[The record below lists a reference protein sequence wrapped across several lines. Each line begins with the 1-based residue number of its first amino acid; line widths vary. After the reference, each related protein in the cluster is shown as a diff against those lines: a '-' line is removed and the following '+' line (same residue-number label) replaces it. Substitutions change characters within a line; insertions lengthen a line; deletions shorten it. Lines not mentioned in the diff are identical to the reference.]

1 MFRRART
8 PSSDNQ
14 ALPERTQRA
23 VIFALAMVL
32 ALDGADRSALGALAP
47 AIKHQFGVGNVDIGL
62 LAAAFSIVGGLATVP
77 VGILTDRMRRVTLLV
92 VSIVIWSMAM
102 GVVAAAA
109 SFGVLF
115 AGRVALGVV
124 TATGGPPVTSIVGD
138 LCPPGERGRV
148 LAWVKSGELIGAGAG
163 FLLAGAL
170 ISVFS
175 WRSVFIVLGAFGFL
189 LAFRVSRVPEPPRG
203 GEGRAEDGSTRS
215 LDEPTPLREIIE
227 EEGIEPRRSLVL
239 YGDQSERPLRW
250 AVRYILQVRTVVY
263 IIVAS
268 AVVDFFF
275 AGLQVFGVVFMTRQY
290 GVTASTA
297 SLLIPAI
304 GVGGFA
310 GILLGG
316 RLGDHLVKRGI
327 LTGRLKVGAFSY
339 LAVSVMFVPVFVT
352 KSLAVG
358 VPFLVVAS
366 ALIAAPVAPL
376 EAARLDVLHP
386 QLRGRAESARMVAR
400 IAAQASAP
408 LLLGILSEDVAGGGA
423 SGLRTMFLALLP
435 LLAVGSVLLLL
446 AQRRYPRGVA
456 SVQESTVAD

>member
-1 MFRRART
+1 M
-8 PSSDNQ
+8 
-14 ALPERTQRA
+14 
-23 VIFALAMVL
+23 
-32 ALDGADRSALGALAP
+32 
-47 AIKHQFGVGNVDIGL
+47 
-62 LAAAFSIVGGLATVP
+62 
-77 VGILTDRMRRVTLLV
+77 
-92 VSIVIWSMAM
+92 
-102 GVVAAAA
+102 
-109 SFGVLF
+109 
-115 AGRVALGVV
+115 
-124 TATGGPPVTSIVGD
+124 
-138 LCPPGERGRV
+138 
-148 LAWVKSGELIGAGAG
+148 
-163 FLLAGAL
+163 
-170 ISVFS
+170 
-175 WRSVFIVLGAFGFL
+175 
-189 LAFRVSRVPEPPRG
+189 PEPPRG

-297 SLLIPAI
+297 SLLIPVI

-339 LAVSVMFVPVFVT
+339 LMFVPVFVT

-446 AQRRYPRGVA
+446 AQRRYPREVA